1 VFKIITHAKTKQILS
16 HTPSNKSLAKSSSYQ
31 HLRDSSQQRQ
41 VESNQSKQMGHMDIA
56 EIQNLAFKKMSINEI
71 DKDIKNAQWR
81 KFIGA
86 PEVRVQRNSID

>member
-1 VFKIITHAKTKQILS
+1 
-16 HTPSNKSLAKSSSYQ
+16 
-31 HLRDSSQQRQ
+31 
-41 VESNQSKQMGHMDIA
+41 MGHMDIA

-86 PEVRVQRNSID
+86 PEVRVQRNSVD